1 MLQSIESL
9 AQNPLVASAFL
20 VAGIVVLLLGGHW
33 LVNGAAAIARRLGW
47 STLVIGLTIVAFGT
61 SAPELFFNV
70 IAALNDHSEL
80 SFGNIVGSNIA
91 NIGLILGLTAL
102 FAPLVVHGR
111 IVSKELPWLIVIS
124 LVCFALAWFTLS
136 GEGRSFDRYEGV
148 AMLGAFTFFMVAW
161 YRMGKREASDPLVKE
176 LGASAEDESHASMRV
191 AWVLFFVGLV
201 LLLLGG
207 KMTEIGAVNVADWF
221 GLSDAL
227 IGLTIVAVATSLPE
241 LTTCVIAVCKGHD
254 DLAVGNIVGSNV
266 FNLLLVLGLT
276 ATITPVT
283 VPGPWWWCDLL
294 AMNVF
299 TVLLF
304 FMARSHRRKLV
315 RLEGGALLL
324 LYVVY
329 MTFSVLRELGCSES
343 AAL

>member
-1 MLQSIESL
+1 MLKALENL
-9 AQNPLVASAFL
+9 AENPLVALAFL
-20 VAGIVVLLLGGHW
+20 PVGIVVLLLGGHW

-70 IAALNDHSEL
+70 IAALNDHSEM

-91 NIGLILGLTAL
+91 NIGLILGVTAL

-111 IVSKELPWLIVIS
+111 IVTKELPWLIVIS
-124 LVCFALAWFTLS
+124 FVSFALAWFTLS

-148 AMLGAFTFFMVAW
+148 AMLGAFTVFMVAW

-176 LGASAEDESHASMRV
+176 LGASAEDESHASLRV

-207 KMTEIGAVNVADWF
+207 KMTEVGAVKVAERL

-241 LTTCVIAVCKGHD
+241 LTTCVIAVRKGHD

-283 VPGPWWWCDLL
+283 VPERWWWCDLL

-304 FMARSHRRKLV
+304 FMARNHRRKLV

-329 MTFSVLRELGCSES
+329 MTFSVLRELGGSAN

>member
-1 MLQSIESL
+1 MLQSLENL
-9 AQNPLVASAFL
+9 AEDPLVALASL
-20 VAGIVVLLLGGHW
+20 PVGVVVLLLGGHW

-91 NIGLILGLTAL
+91 NIGLILCLTAL

-124 LVCFALAWFTLS
+124 FVCFALAWITLS
-136 GEGRSFDRYEGV
+136 GEGRSFARYEGV

-176 LGASAEDESHASMRV
+176 LGASAEDESHASLGV

-207 KMTEIGAVNVADWF
+207 KMTEIGAVSVAERL

-241 LTTCVIAVCKGHD
+241 LTTCVIAVRKGHD

-276 ATITPVT
+276 STITPVT
-283 VPGPWWWCDLL
+283 VPEPRGLWDLL
-294 AMNVF
+294 AMNVL

-304 FMARSHRRKLV
+304 FMARTHRRKLV
-315 RLEGGALLL
+315 RLEGGSLLL
-324 LYVVY
+324 LYAVY
-329 MTFSVLRELGCSES
+329 MTFSVLREIKG
-343 AAL
+343 